1 MATAHRR
8 GRTRNRTRAFPVQ
21 SSMCRQPRT
30 RMVALAMLLA
40 LAGCADTSPKTT
52 PTIEAT
58 TATTAIPTTAA
69 PTTTQPTTT
78 QPSTTQPSAKPT
90 AAEGSGMQGR
100 TTIDGGCPVIRAGTP
115 CPDRPLSARITVTRT
130 GSDTVITTITS
141 DADGEFRIPL
151 PPGTYLLR
159 PDNLAGA
166 RYPAAQPTTITVRSG
181 QFTQVTIAFDSGIQ

>member
-1 MATAHRR
+1 
-8 GRTRNRTRAFPVQ
+8 
-21 SSMCRQPRT
+21 
-30 RMVALAMLLA
+30 MLLA

-52 PTIEAT
+52 PTTE
-58 TATTAIPTTAA
+58 

-78 QPSTTQPSAKPT
+78 QPTITVPTTTEPTAKPT

-115 CPDRPLSARITVTRT
+115 CPNRPLSARITVTRT
-130 GSDTVITTITS
+130 GSDAVIATITS
-141 DADGEFRIPL
+141 DADGGFRISL

-166 RYPAAQPTTITVRSG
+166 RYPAAQPITVTVRSG
-181 QFTQVTIAFDSGIQ
+181 QFTQVAIAFDSGIQ

>member
-1 MATAHRR
+1 
-8 GRTRNRTRAFPVQ
+8 
-21 SSMCRQPRT
+21 
-30 RMVALAMLLA
+30 MVALAMLLA